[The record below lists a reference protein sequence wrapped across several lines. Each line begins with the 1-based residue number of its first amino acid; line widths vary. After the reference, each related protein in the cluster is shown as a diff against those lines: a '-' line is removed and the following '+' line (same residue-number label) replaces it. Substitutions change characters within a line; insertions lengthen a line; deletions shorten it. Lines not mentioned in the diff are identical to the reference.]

1 MIVSMRRLAQ
11 RGGVLFAICLA
22 VLGIVVLL
30 HLGLCV
36 ITAAAAAPQQ
46 ERGPNRP
53 AATCGTNA
61 ELHAVIATA
70 ASQSDTPCPRL
81 PAGDDHRLCG
91 AAAGSP
97 IVNARV
103 LLPSGHAI
111 GDSTAAETAATA
123 SSAPARRSSRPV
135 CLPPGAE
142 LLLLKSVSRI

>member
-11 RGGVLFAICLA
+11 RGGVLSAICLA

-36 ITAAAAAPQQ
+36 LAAAPPAFQQ
-46 ERGPNRP
+46 ERGTDQS
-53 AATCGTNA
+53 AATFGTDA
-61 ELHAVIATA
+61 GLRAAVVTTA
-70 ASQSDTPCPRL
+70 SRADAPCPQL

-97 IVNARV
+97 IVNARA

-111 GDSTAAETAATA
+111 GDSTAAETATTA
-123 SSAPARRSSRPV
+123 SASARRSSRPV
-135 CLPPGAE
+135 RLPPGAD